1 MITFLVCFALLVA
14 AYFTYGRYLERL
26 VGAEKGNP
34 VPSQTHFDGVDYM
47 PLPKWKTF
55 LIQLLNIAGLGP
67 IFGAVLGALYGPV
80 AFVWITAGG
89 ILFGAMHDFLG
100 GWISLEND
108 GQSLP
113 EIIGKYLGGGV
124 KQVMRV
130 FTVCLMVL
138 VGAVFLLG
146 PAGLLAGM
154 TPSIS
159 LNWWIAII
167 LIYYI
172 LATLLPVDK
181 IIGRVYPL
189 FGAALL
195 FMALGLFVV
204 LLTGDYTIPEL
215 TSLHNFKADAE
226 DFPIFPTLFITIA
239 CGAISGFHATQSP
252 MMARCLTDQKQC
264 RPVFF
269 GAMISESLIA
279 LIWAAIAMAF
289 FGGVEALGEQ
299 LAAHGNNASWAV
311 KLIADTTL
319 GRLGGILAVLG
330 VIAAPITSGDT
341 AFRSARL
348 IVADFLHIEQKG
360 LLKRLMISIPLF
372 VVGFIITLVDFDVVW
387 RYFAWFN
394 QTLAVFTLW
403 AVTIYLVQRKK
414 NYWVSLLPAVVMTF
428 VCGTYLFLGKEMLH
442 LDHTLSY
449 VLGGVITL
457 VVLIAFIIWK
467 RRNDTPAA

>member
-1 MITFLVCFALLVA
+1 MITFLICFVLLTVS
-14 AYFTYGRYLERL
+14 YFTYGRYLERL
-26 VGAEKGNP
+26 VGAEAGVP
-34 VPSQTHFDGVDYM
+34 VPSQTRYDGVDYI

-80 AFVWITAGG
+80 AFVWITLGG
-89 ILFGAMHDFLG
+89 IFFGAAHDFLS

-113 EIIGKYLGGGV
+113 EIIGKYLGTGV
-124 KQVMRV
+124 KQVMRA
-130 FTVCLMVL
+130 FSVCLMVL

-146 PAGLLAGM
+146 PAGLLDSM
-154 TPSIS
+154 TPAVSR
-159 LNWWIAII
+159 NAWIAII
-167 LIYYI
+167 LAYYI

-181 IIGRVYPL
+181 IIGRIYPL
-189 FGAALL
+189 FGAALI
-195 FMALGLFVV
+195 FMAAGLLWV
-204 LLTGDYTIPEL
+204 LLADGYAIPEL
-215 TSLHNFKADAE
+215 TSLANFKTDAA
-226 DFPIFPTLFITIA
+226 DFPIIPTLFITIA

-252 MMARCLTDQKQC
+252 LMARCLTDQKQC
-264 RPVFF
+264 RGVFF

-279 LIWAAIAMAF
+279 LIWAAVAMAF

-319 GRLGGILAVLG
+319 GRIGGILAVLG

-348 IVADFLHIEQKG
+348 IVADFLHLEQKS
-360 LLKRLMISIPLF
+360 LLKRLCISIPLF
-372 VVGFIITLVDFDVVW
+372 VAGFAITLVNFDVVW

-403 AVTIYLVQRKK
+403 AVTVYLAGRGK
-414 NYWVSLLPAVVMTF
+414 NFAVSFVPAVVMTF
-428 VCGTYLFLGKEMLH
+428 VCSTYLFLGKEMFH
-442 LDHTLSY
+442 IGHTPSY
-449 VLGGVITL
+449 VLGAIITL
-457 VVLIAFIIWK
+457 IAVFIFIYRK
-467 RRNDTPAA
+467 KRNDKTAA

>member
-403 AVTIYLVQRKK
+403 AITIYLVQRKK

>member
-1 MITFLVCFALLVA
+1 MITFIICFALLVV
-14 AYFTYGRYLERL
+14 AYFVYGRYLERL
-26 VGAEKGNP
+26 VGAEAGKP

-80 AFVWITAGG
+80 AFIWITAGG

-113 EIIGKYLGGGV
+113 EIIGKYLGSGV
-124 KQVMRV
+124 KQVMRL

-159 LNWWIAII
+159 LQWWIAII

-181 IIGRVYPL
+181 IIGRIYPL
-189 FGAALL
+189 FGAALM
-195 FMALGLFVV
+195 FMALGLLGV
-204 LLTGDYTIPEL
+204 LITGDYSIPEL

-226 DFPIFPTLFITIA
+226 DFPIVPTLFITIA

-269 GAMISESLIA
+269 GAMITESLIA
-279 LIWAAIAMAF
+279 
-289 FGGVEALGEQ
+289 
-299 LAAHGNNASWAV
+299 
-311 KLIADTTL
+311 
-319 GRLGGILAVLG
+319 
-330 VIAAPITSGDT
+330 
-341 AFRSARL
+341 
-348 IVADFLHIEQKG
+348 
-360 LLKRLMISIPLF
+360 
-372 VVGFIITLVDFDVVW
+372 
-387 RYFAWFN
+387 
-394 QTLAVFTLW
+394 
-403 AVTIYLVQRKK
+403 
-414 NYWVSLLPAVVMTF
+414 
-428 VCGTYLFLGKEMLH
+428 
-442 LDHTLSY
+442 
-449 VLGGVITL
+449 
-457 VVLIAFIIWK
+457 
-467 RRNDTPAA
+467 

>member
-1 MITFLVCFALLVA
+1 MITFIVCFALLVV
-14 AYFTYGRYLERL
+14 AYFTYGRYLEKL
-26 VGAEKGNP
+26 VGVEAGKP

-80 AFVWITAGG
+80 AFVWITVGG
-89 ILFGAMHDFLG
+89 IFFGAMHDFLG

-113 EIIGKYLGGGV
+113 EIIGKYLGVGV

-154 TPSIS
+154 TPAIP

-181 IIGRVYPL
+181 IIGRIYPL
-189 FGAALL
+189 FGVALM
-195 FMALGLFVV
+195 FMAVGLLGVIIF
-204 LLTGDYTIPEL
+204 GDYSVPEL
-215 TSLHNFKADAE
+215 TSLHNYKSDAE
-226 DFPIFPTLFITIA
+226 EFPLFPTLFITIA

-252 MMARCLTDQKQC
+252 LMARCLTNQKQC

-289 FGGVEALGEQ
+289 FGGVEALSEQ

-319 GRLGGILAVLG
+319 GRVGGILAVLG

-348 IVADFLHIEQKG
+348 IVADFLNVEQKS
-360 LLKRLMISIPLF
+360 LSKRLYISIPLF

-403 AVTIYLVQRKK
+403 AVTVYLVQRKK
-414 NYWVSLLPAVVMTF
+414 NYWVSLLPAVVMTA
-428 VCGTYLFLGKEMLH
+428 VCGTYLFLGKEMFN

-449 VLGGVITL
+449 VLGGAITL
-457 VVLIAFIIWK
+457 IVIVAFIIWK

>member
-1 MITFLVCFALLVA
+1 MITFIVCFALLVV
-14 AYFTYGRYLERL
+14 AYFTYGRYLEKL
-26 VGAEKGNP
+26 VGVEAGKP

-80 AFVWITAGG
+80 AFVWITVGG
-89 ILFGAMHDFLG
+89 IFFGAMHDFLG

-113 EIIGKYLGGGV
+113 EIIGKYLGVGV
-124 KQVMRV
+124 KLVMRV

-154 TPSIS
+154 TPAIP

-181 IIGRVYPL
+181 IIGRIYPL
-189 FGAALL
+189 FGAALM
-195 FMALGLFVV
+195 FMAVGLLGVIIF
-204 LLTGDYTIPEL
+204 GDYSVPEL
-215 TSLHNFKADAE
+215 TSLHNYKSDAE
-226 DFPIFPTLFITIA
+226 EFPLFPTLFITIA

-252 MMARCLTDQKQC
+252 LMARCLTNQKQC

-289 FGGVEALGEQ
+289 FGGVEALSEQ

-319 GRLGGILAVLG
+319 GRVGGILAVLG

-348 IVADFLHIEQKG
+348 IVADFLNVEQKS
-360 LLKRLMISIPLF
+360 LVKRLYISIPLF

-403 AVTIYLVQRKK
+403 AVTVYLVQRKK
-414 NYWVSLLPAVVMTF
+414 NYWVSLLPAVVMTA
-428 VCGTYLFLGKEMLH
+428 VCGTYLFLGKEMFN

-449 VLGGVITL
+449 VLGGAITL
-457 VVLIAFIIWK
+457 IVIVAFIIWK

>member
-1 MITFLVCFALLVA
+1 MITFIICFALLVV
-14 AYFTYGRYLERL
+14 AYFVYGRYLERL
-26 VGAEKGNP
+26 VGAEAGKP

-80 AFVWITAGG
+80 AFIWITAGG

-113 EIIGKYLGGGV
+113 EIIGKYLGSGV
-124 KQVMRV
+124 KQVMRL

-159 LNWWIAII
+159 LQWWIAII
-167 LIYYI
+167 LIYYV

-181 IIGRVYPL
+181 IIGRIYPL
-189 FGAALL
+189 FGAALM
-195 FMALGLFVV
+195 FMALGLLGV
-204 LLTGDYTIPEL
+204 LITGDYTIPEL

-226 DFPIFPTLFITIA
+226 DFPIVPTLFITIA

-289 FGGVEALGEQ
+289 FGGVEALGAA
-299 LAAHGNNASWAV
+299 LAEHGNNASWAV

-319 GRLGGILAVLG
+319 GRVGGILAVLG

-348 IVADFLHIEQKG
+348 IVADFLHIEQKS
-360 LLKRLMISIPLF
+360 LVKRLAISIPLF

-403 AVTIYLVQRKK
+403 AVTVYLIGRKK
-414 NYWVSLLPAVVMTF
+414 NYWVSLLPAIVMTF
-428 VCGTYLFLGKEMLH
+428 VCGTYLFLGKEMFH

-457 VVLIAFIIWK
+457 VTVIVFIIWK
-467 RRNDTPAA
+467 RRNDQTTA